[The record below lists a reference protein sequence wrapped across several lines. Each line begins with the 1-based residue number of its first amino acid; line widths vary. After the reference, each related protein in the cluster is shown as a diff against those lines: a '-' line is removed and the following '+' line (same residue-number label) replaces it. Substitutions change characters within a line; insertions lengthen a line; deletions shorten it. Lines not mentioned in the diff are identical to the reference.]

1 MSIDGIKNALYWV
14 SGPFRQSRGRAARP
28 KSGEAEKNMKKELK
42 AVCGMILAAAAMLSA
57 ASAGAEI
64 SIGMEPVAY
73 SVRPAAWG
81 QVSRPSSTDRLSAAA
96 EGLAEAAGSGD
107 TAKAETLLAG
117 LFSGAAR
124 KEAAAPVYASSKP
137 AAPAPAAIA
146 PVKLAVPAKARRAAR
161 AKSKSMGV
169 TEAEWIL
176 VAQEADATEEA
187 PAAKEKEGKDEEGKG
202 EAVKPEAEVDL
213 SSGFEVAATEEAPK
227 KTLLQD
233 LLGGGIGMMIVI
245 LLICLL

>member
-1 MSIDGIKNALYWV
+1 
-14 SGPFRQSRGRAARP
+14 
-28 KSGEAEKNMKKELK
+28 MKKELK
-42 AVCGMILAAAAMLSA
+42 AVCGMILAAAAVLSVGR
-57 ASAGAEI
+57 AGAEV

-96 EGLAEAAGSGD
+96 ESLSEAAVSGD
-107 TAKAETLLAG
+107 NAKAEALLAG

-137 AAPAPAAIA
+137 AAPAPVVSA
-146 PVKLAVPAKARRAAR
+146 PVKLAVPAKAKRAAR
-161 AKSKSMGV
+161 AKSKSV
-169 TEAEWIL
+169 DAAEAEWIL

-187 PAAKEKEGKDEEGKG
+187 PAAKEKEGKGEEGKD
-202 EAVKPEAEVDL
+202 EAVEPEAEADL
-213 SSGFEVAATEEAPK
+213 SSGFEAAATEEAPA

-245 LLICLL
+245 LLILLL

>member
-1 MSIDGIKNALYWV
+1 
-14 SGPFRQSRGRAARP
+14 
-28 KSGEAEKNMKKELK
+28 MKKELK

-96 EGLAEAAGSGD
+96 ESLSEAAVSGD

-117 LFSGAAR
+117 LFSGAAK
-124 KEAAAPVYASSKP
+124 KEAAAPVYAAARP
-137 AAPAPAAIA
+137 AAPAPVASA
-146 PVKLAVPAKARRAAR
+146 PVKVAVPAKARRAAR
-161 AKSKSMGV
+161 AKLKSV
-169 TEAEWIL
+169 DAAEAEWIL

-187 PAAKEKEGKDEEGKG
+187 PAAKEKEGKDEEGKD

-213 SSGFEVAATEEAPK
+213 SSGFEVATEEEAPA

>member
-1 MSIDGIKNALYWV
+1 
-14 SGPFRQSRGRAARP
+14 
-28 KSGEAEKNMKKELK
+28 MKKELK

-96 EGLAEAAGSGD
+96 ESLSEAAVSGD
-107 TAKAETLLAG
+107 NAKAETLLAE

-124 KEAAAPVYASSKP
+124 KEAAAPVYAAARP
-137 AAPAPAAIA
+137 AAPAPVASA
-146 PVKLAVPAKARRAAR
+146 PVKLTVPVKAKRAAS
-161 AKSKSMGV
+161 AKLKSV
-169 TEAEWIL
+169 DAAEAEWIL

-187 PAAKEKEGKDEEGKG
+187 AAAKEKDGEDEAGKTEDEDDVSNIDD
-202 EAVKPEAEVDL
+202 EAADHSSDL
-213 SSGFEVAATEEAPK
+213 GVETTEEAPK
-227 KTLLQD
+227 QTLLQT
-233 LLGGGIGMMIVI
+233 LLGGGIGMLIVI
-245 LLICLL
+245 LLILLL